1 MERVYNKLVRDKIP
15 NIIKEKGETPVIKV
29 LDEINYKK
37 ELEKTKTRG
46 LTTFY
51 FNDRNNKD
59 FQEYEGK
66 QYNPNYEYAGQVVEY
81 NEDKSVLAVKNRLV
95 VGDKMEIIIPN
106 KIEVEEFTINKMWD
120 DETGE
125 EIEYVNP
132 GKDGQ
137 KVLMHLPIK
146 CEEGFI
152 IRKKKI

>member
-1 MERVYNKLVRDKIP
+1 ME
-15 NIIKEKGETPVIKV
+15 KEPE
-29 LDEINYKK
+29 NYDYTKYLN

-46 LTTFY
+46 LTTF
-51 FNDRNNKD
+51 FFEDKNNKD

-66 QYNPNYEYAGQVVEY
+66 QYNANYEYACQVMEY
-81 NEDKSVLAVKNRLV
+81 NEDKSVLAVKNRLE
-95 VGDKMEIIIPN
+95 VGNKMEIIIPN
-106 KIEVEEFTINKMWD
+106 KIEVEEFTINNMWD
-120 DETGE
+120 DETGK